1 MNITDDV
8 TAWNTFPQ
16 YRIWFNKLWL
26 SEKFGYLC
34 GPGGVPVPTKDY
46 YIIKPI
52 YNLRGMGAGSTI
64 MELDPNDLTTVP
76 PGYFWCEIFEGEHY
90 SLDLSWKNHKWEITS
105 CYQGINSKEKLY
117 KFHKWIRTST
127 NYQIPE
133 ILDSLQLCKHL
144 NIEIID
150 NKIIEVHLR
159 SSPDPIY
166 NEIIP
171 VWENDE
177 TQISS
182 DYTWVESVDDADGF
196 IPQKRLGF
204 LVK

>member
-1 MNITDDV
+1 
-8 TAWNTFPQ
+8 
-16 YRIWFNKLWL
+16 
-26 SEKFGYLC
+26 
-34 GPGGVPVPTKDY
+34 
-46 YIIKPI
+46 
-52 YNLRGMGAGSTI
+52 MGAGSTI

-76 PGYFWCEIFEGEHY
+76 PGYFWCEIFDGEHF
-90 SLDLSWKNHKWEITS
+90 SLDLSWKNNKWEITS
-105 CYQGINSKEKLY
+105 CYQGINNKDKLY
-117 KFHKWIRTST
+117 KFHKWIRTSI

-133 ILDSLQLCKHL
+133 ILNSLQLCKNL

-171 VWENDE
+171 VWENE
-177 TQISS
+177 KTQISS
-182 DYTWVESVDDADGF
+182 EYTWIESEDDADGF

-204 LVK
+204 FVK